1 MQYVLERTAEM
12 KDVPTMVEL
21 GKTPEDKAMF
31 AFYVSGGEVGRS
43 FMAPPGVPADRVA
56 VLRKAFD
63 DAMKD
68 PELLAEI
75 EKGKLDFHPASGDK
89 LQKIIADTAAV
100 SPAVVTRMQEL
111 LRK

>member
-1 MQYVLERTAEM
+1 MCSSDL
-12 KDVPTMVEL
+12 
-21 GKTPEDKAMF
+21 
-31 AFYVSGGEVGRS
+31 VSGGEVGRS
-43 FMAPPGVPADRVA
+43 FMAPPGVPAERVA